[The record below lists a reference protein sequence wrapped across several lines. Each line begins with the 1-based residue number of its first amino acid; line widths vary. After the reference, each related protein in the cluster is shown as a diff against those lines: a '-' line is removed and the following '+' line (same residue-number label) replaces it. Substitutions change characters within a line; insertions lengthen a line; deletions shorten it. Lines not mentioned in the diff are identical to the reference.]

1 MRATS
6 HEFIIKANKL
16 LGIYN
21 NKSQKLRVLL
31 TISCLF
37 SKQRTC
43 FAFISLLCQK
53 VQKLLDFVRGKFV
66 RKSCL
71 TNWKLVWLFNTLN
84 EIIVILL
91 ISRPL
96 RYLQRDIWFFAFC
109 EIHIISITFVNWVE
123 HKHNHGR
130 TCQYQGYWKF

>member
-1 MRATS
+1 M
-6 HEFIIKANKL
+6 FVFKAK
-16 LGIYN
+16 
-21 NKSQKLRVLL
+21 
-31 TISCLF
+31 
-37 SKQRTC
+37 TC
-43 FAFISLLCQK
+43 FAFISLSCQK

-96 RYLQRDIWFFAFC
+96 RYLQRDIWFFAFS